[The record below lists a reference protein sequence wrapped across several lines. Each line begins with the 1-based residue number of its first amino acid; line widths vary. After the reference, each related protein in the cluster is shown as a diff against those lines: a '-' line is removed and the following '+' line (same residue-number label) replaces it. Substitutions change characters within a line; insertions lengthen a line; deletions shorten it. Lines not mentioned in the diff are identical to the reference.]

1 MYKKSVQEYNM
12 LFHYYCNA
20 SFKQVKEKEADLKAA
35 EQRLIEDQE
44 RIREQTAE
52 EKKALDKQRLLLV
65 IFKHPS
71 F

>member
-1 MYKKSVQEYNM
+1 M
-12 LFHYYCNA
+12 
-20 SFKQVKEKEADLKAA
+20 KAA

-44 RIREQTAE
+44 RIREQGAE

-65 IFKHPS
+65 RFKHTS